1 MSNEDEADPE
11 ALMEHWLGAGDRT
24 RAGAAA
30 TLAAHRA
37 EEQLA
42 FERAAALYARCI
54 ELQPPGVAVWEL
66 RDGRA
71 RSLANAGLG
80 LEAAAQWEAA
90 AADLQAVEEAA
101 PDLLRLRSLAC
112 EFRLRWGDL
121 RGAGTPLRQVLRAVR
136 IRVPA
141 STGGRVVVS
150 ALLRAWVRFRGM
162 RHDSSADR
170 ATPEQ
175 KRELAALWRVFRIL
189 SLVNPLLADVLGLRY
204 VLRALPTGDPSALAR
219 AFCQEVGY
227 GSMLGSERYLG
238 AVEARLT
245 TLEALAEASGDP
257 HDRALVQINSG
268 VVGMCT
274 SRWRRL
280 AETTDRA
287 ATVWET
293 ECIGEQWYVTLGRS
307 WSALG
312 YTWLGELGTAR
323 AVIEAGIAEAARR
336 DDQWAKANYWLG
348 EATIALLAVGR
359 EAQVRELLAD
369 ARRTLGPQDAGWV
382 QSAYNV
388 QSLSLVASELLVDLW
403 EGDASGAWHR
413 ISGEWSAL
421 RRSGYLLCRFIR
433 EWARFRLGGAAVA
446 AAAQGGPA
454 SSSQRRTAARQA
466 KILAQDKGRMGEPL
480 AELLQAA
487 LAFQR
492 DRNDLALAH
501 LERAES
507 LFEPLEMAAF
517 LAATRQRQ
525 VQLGEASRGAAAQ
538 EWFDAQGVV
547 HRDRFTAAM
556 APGFD

>member
-1 MSNEDEADPE
+1 MDAYHDKIRETLLDTLPSDRLVAVHASIAHAMSTEDDADPE
-11 ALMEHWLGAGDRT
+11 ALLEHWLGAGDRA

-30 TLAAHRA
+30 TIAAHRA

-54 ELQPPGVAVWEL
+54 ELEPPGSNLWEL

-71 RSLANAGLG
+71 CSLANAGLG
-80 LEAAAQWEAA
+80 LEAAGQWEAA
-90 AADLQAVEEAA
+90 ATDIQAADPASA
-101 PDLLRLRSLAC
+101 DLLRLRSLAC
-112 EFRLRWGDL
+112 EFRLRWMDL
-121 RGAGTPLRQVLRAVR
+121 RGAGTPLREVLRAVR

-141 STGGRVVVS
+141 STSGRIAMGLV
-150 ALLRAWVRFRGM
+150 LRAWVRFRGM
-162 RHDSSADR
+162 RHDASVDR

-238 AVEARLT
+238 GVEDRLA
-245 TLEALAEASGDP
+245 TLEELAEASGDP
-257 HDRALVQINSG
+257 HDRALVRINSG

-280 AETTDRA
+280 AEHADRA

-293 ECIGEQWYVTLGRS
+293 ECIGEQWYVALGRS

-312 YTWLGELGTAR
+312 YTWHGELGTAR
-323 AVIEAGIAEAARR
+323 TVIEAGIAEAARR

-359 EAQVRELLAD
+359 EAQVRELLTD

-403 EGDASGAWHR
+403 EGDATGVWHR
-413 ISGEWSAL
+413 ISGEWGAL

-433 EWARFRLGGAAVA
+433 SAAGSLVASMSMEIARMRSRERSNSSSAQATIAFEIRARRTGDSRFLSMPERPKASARLGSIPSLMMVGS
-446 AAAQGGPA
+446 A
-454 SSSQRRTAARQA
+454 SS
-466 KILAQDKGRMGEPL
+466 RM
-480 AELLQAA
+480 
-487 LAFQR
+487 
-492 DRNDLALAH
+492 
-501 LERAES
+501 S
-507 LFEPLEMAAF
+507 LRM
-517 LAATRQRQ
+517 
-525 VQLGEASRGAAAQ
+525 
-538 EWFDAQGVV
+538 
-547 HRDRFTAAM
+547 
-556 APGFD
+556 